1 MQAKIKTAAAFRTAY
16 DRKVLDYD
24 TILESLES
32 LPSTVTLLGGDIPR
46 ELAGGW
52 LWMADSLFLIAEVSP
67 GEGMTT
73 LQLQSPLDAFSR
85 PRIYEPPAE
94 GTTLGEFVIGELADG
109 WRDLTDTV
117 YALPYLELEAE
128 DSIDFV
134 PPTVDD
140 QGFYVLSS
148 YLRTARRDHGLELR
162 FVPDGDELRITA
174 RNAVTGSHT
183 LIAGDG
189 HTELASN
196 TFSRTA
202 VAKVT
207 TVQPVDTG
215 EVDEE
220 GQKIFRTDVT
230 DWYLGLD
237 GSVSSQEPAGR
248 ASGSWSVVTVAAKND
263 AEEAARAVF
272 GKNSET
278 HKVEFWTDFRPGL
291 LDDFRLRLPSGAA
304 FEGQVQAV
312 RKLRG
317 NRRWLCQA
325 GTWPVTL
332 TDKVR
337 KSSGGSSGGGG
348 RSGGSSAQIYAIGDI
363 FITTRAGDPAQ
374 LLGYGAWTR
383 IEGCYLYCA
392 DQSIPAGTHGGESS
406 HALTAAELP
415 STVQVVDPTEL
426 YITGTGSGS
435 AHNGVASWQG
445 GQSPATAPLGS
456 GTPIPLKPRCFS
468 IFVWLRKA

>member
-1 MQAKIKTAAAFRTAY
+1 MQAKIKTAAAFRSAY

-24 TILESLES
+24 ITLESLES
-32 LPSTVTLLGGDIPR
+32 LPSTVTILGGDIPR

-67 GEGMTT
+67 GEGMTE

-94 GTTLGEFVIGELADG
+94 GTTLGAFVIGELAAG

-128 DSIDFV
+128 DSIPFV

-140 QGFYVLSS
+140 QGFYVLST
-148 YLRTARRDHGLELR
+148 YLRTARRDQGLELR
-162 FVPDGDELRITA
+162 FLPDGDELRITA
-174 RNAVTGSHT
+174 RKAVTGSHT

-215 EVDEE
+215 EVDTE

-263 AEEAARAVF
+263 AEETARGVF
-272 GKNSET
+272 GKNTET

-317 NRRWLCQA
+317 DRRWLCQA

-337 KSSGGSSGGGG
+337 KSSGGSYGGS
-348 RSGGSSAQIYAIGDI
+348 RGSSASGYQIPVGDLYQ
-363 FITTRAGDPAQ
+363 TTRPGDPAQ
-374 LLGYGAWTR
+374 LLGYGAWTPLSD
-383 IEGCYLYCA
+383 CYLYA
-392 DQSIPAGTHGGESS
+392 VPPGSPAGVMGGESS
-406 HALTAAELP
+406 HALTAEELP
-415 STVQVVDPTEL
+415 SSVQVVDPAQL
-426 YITGTGSGS
+426 YITGTRTGTD
-435 AHNGVASWQG
+435 HNGVASWQG
-445 GQSPATAPLGS
+445 GQSPATVALGS
-456 GTPIPLKPRCFS
+456 GTPIPLKPRYFG
-468 IFVWLRKA
+468 IYVWLRKA

>member
-1 MQAKIKTAAAFRTAY
+1 MQAYIKTAAAFRTSF

-24 TILESLES
+24 IALEAVES

-52 LWMADSLFLIAEVSP
+52 LWVANSLFLIGEVSP
-67 GEGMTT
+67 GEGLTE

-85 PRIYEPPAE
+85 PRPYTPPAE
-94 GTTLGEFVIGELADG
+94 GSTMGAFVIRELAAG
-109 WRDLTDTV
+109 WRDLTDSV

-128 DSIDFV
+128 DSV
-134 PPTVDD
+134 PFAAPTVDD
-140 QGFYVLSS
+140 QGFYVLAD
-148 YLRTARRDHGLELR
+148 YLRTARRDHGLELS
-162 FVPDGDELRITA
+162 FVPDGDRLRITA
-174 RNAVTGSHT
+174 RSAVPGSHT

-215 EVDEE
+215 EVDAE
-220 GQKIFRTDVT
+220 GQKIFQTVTT

-237 GSVSSQEPAGR
+237 GSVSSQEPPGR
-248 ASGSWSVVTVAAKND
+248 ASGSWSVIPVAAKND
-263 AEEAARAVF
+263 AEEAARGVF
-272 GKNSET
+272 GKNTET

-304 FEGQVQAV
+304 FEGQIQAV

-317 NRRWLCQA
+317 DRRWLCQA

-406 HALTAAELP
+406 HALTAEELP
-415 STVQVVDPTEL
+415 SGVSVVDPTVL
-426 YITGTGSGS
+426 YLAGTSRGD
-435 AHNGVASWQG
+435 AYNGVVSSDGGRVPTAS
-445 GQSPATAPLGS
+445 LGS
-456 GTPIPLKPRCFS
+456 GTPIPLKPRCFAVY
-468 IFVWLRKA
+468 VWLRKA

>member
-1 MQAKIKTAAAFRTAY
+1 MQAYIKTAAAFRTAY

-24 TILESLES
+24 ITLESLES

-67 GEGMTT
+67 GEGMTE

-140 QGFYVLSS
+140 QGFYVLST

-162 FVPDGDELRITA
+162 FVPDGDKLRITA

-215 EVDEE
+215 EVDAE
-220 GQKIFRTDVT
+220 GQTIFRTDVT
-230 DWYLGLD
+230 DWYLGQD
-237 GSVSSQEPAGR
+237 GSVSSQEPPGR

-272 GKNSET
+272 GKNTET

-317 NRRWLCQA
+317 DRRWLCQA

-332 TDKVR
+332 TEKVR
-337 KSSGGSSGGGG
+337 KSSGGSSA
-348 RSGGSSAQIYAIGDI
+348 GGSRGGSASGNQIYAIGDI
-363 FITTRAGDPAQ
+363 FITTRSGDPAQ

-392 DQSIPAGTHGGESS
+392 DTQIPAGTHGGESS
-406 HALTAAELP
+406 HTLTAAELP
-415 STVQVVDPTEL
+415 SNVSVADPGGIALASTP
-426 YITGTGSGS
+426 SGS
-435 AHNGVASWQG
+435 ALNALTATSWDG
-445 GQSPATAPLGS
+445 WHKPLGS
-456 GTPIPLKPRCFS
+456 GTPIPLKPRCFAVY
-468 IFVWLRKA
+468 VWLRKA

>member
-1 MQAKIKTAAAFRTAY
+1 MQAYIKTAAAFRTAY
-16 DRKVLDYD
+16 DRKVLDYEI
-24 TILESLES
+24 TLESLES
-32 LPSTVTLLGGDIPR
+32 LPSSVTLLGGDIPR

-85 PRIYEPPAE
+85 PRIYDPPAE
-94 GTTLGEFVIGELADG
+94 GTTLGEFVIRELADG

-140 QGFYVLSS
+140 QGFYVLST

-162 FVPDGDELRITA
+162 FVPDGDSLRITA
-174 RNAVTGSHT
+174 RAAVTGSHT

-263 AEEAARAVF
+263 AEEAARGVF

-317 NRRWLCQA
+317 DRRWLCQA

-337 KSSGGSSGGGG
+337 KASGGSSGGGS
-348 RSGGSSAQIYAIGDI
+348 RGGSSAQLYAIGDI

-383 IEGCYLYCA
+383 IESCYLYCA
-392 DQSIPAGTHGGESS
+392 DTQIPAVHRPGRGPDR
-406 HALTAAELP
+406 ALHHRHRQRQRPQRRGQLGRRPVSRPCRPGLRHPDPSETPLLRSLRLAA
-415 STVQVVDPTEL
+415 
-426 YITGTGSGS
+426 
-435 AHNGVASWQG
+435 
-445 GQSPATAPLGS
+445 QS
-456 GTPIPLKPRCFS
+456 
-468 IFVWLRKA
+468 LRKEAPHAYHLRPQRRQL

>member
-1 MQAKIKTAAAFRTAY
+1 MQAYIKTAAAFRTSF

-24 TILESLES
+24 IALEAVES

-52 LWMADSLFLIAEVSP
+52 LWVANSLFLIGEVSP
-67 GEGMTT
+67 GEGLTE

-85 PRIYEPPAE
+85 PRPYTPPAE
-94 GTTLGEFVIGELADG
+94 GSTMGAFVIRELAAG
-109 WRDLTDTV
+109 WRDLTDSV

-128 DSIDFV
+128 DSV
-134 PPTVDD
+134 PFAAPTVDD
-140 QGFYVLSS
+140 QGFYVLAD

-162 FVPDGDELRITA
+162 FVPDGDSLRITA

-189 HTELASN
+189 HTHMESN

-215 EVDEE
+215 QVDEE
-220 GQKIFRTDVT
+220 GQKIFETVST

-237 GSVSSQEPAGR
+237 GSVSSQEPPGR
-248 ASGSWSVVTVAAKND
+248 ASGSWSVVPVSAKND

-272 GKNSET
+272 GKNTET
-278 HKVEFWTDFRPGL
+278 HKVEFWIDFRPGL
-291 LDDFRLRLPSGAA
+291 LDDFRLHLPSGKT
-304 FEGQVQAV
+304 FEGQISSI
-312 RKLRG
+312 RRISG
-317 NRRWLCQA
+317 DRRWLCQA

-337 KSSGGSSGGGG
+337 KSSGGSSGGGS
-348 RSGGSSAQIYAIGDI
+348 RGGSSAQLYAIGDI
-363 FITTRAGDPAQ
+363 FITTRSGDPAQ

-406 HALTAAELP
+406 HALTAEELP

-426 YITGTGSGS
+426 HITGTRTGTD
-435 AHNGVASWQG
+435 HNGVASWQG